1 MRQHGSALGRKIILH
16 HDFLPPLY
24 NTQFQNTSGG
34 LLFMNQLET
43 VLYRTYV
50 YRLYPTAEQ
59 QTMLAD
65 RFDFEDENY
74 NAMARRINELYG
86 QHAHKADAETAIR
99 QYSISCPGIDYQGSL
114 DHTRKELFQ
123 AVQKLW
129 QGSYNKIYSRPVTR
143 NQRCFYFKTM
153 AVSEFHIIVPTIG
166 TILRDTHRPLP
177 VGAKAL
183 SGQSFTAPM
192 KGATTLIYLS
202 YTRQNCRPPSR
213 LYSTTGPSV
222 WITHKMVCTVT
233 PMVTV
238 PNIPDSRQSPNPNG
252 KLYNKPCPVRTL
264 AAGAGVPCA
273 PNWPSWTDILK
284 INVVIGNTSN
294 LSVSCRITTSLLPKI
309 WILWV

>member
-1 MRQHGSALGRKIILH
+1 
-16 HDFLPPLY
+16 
-24 NTQFQNTSGG
+24 
-34 LLFMNQLET
+34 MNQLET

-233 PMVTV
+233 PTVTV

-252 KLYNKPCPVRTL
+252 KLYNKPCPVHTL

-284 INVVIGNTSN
+284 INVVIGNTNN